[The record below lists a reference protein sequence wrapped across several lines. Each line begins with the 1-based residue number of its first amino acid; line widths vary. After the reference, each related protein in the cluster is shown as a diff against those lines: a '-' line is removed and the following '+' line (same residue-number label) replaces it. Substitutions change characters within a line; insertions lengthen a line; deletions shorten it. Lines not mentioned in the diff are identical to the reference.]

1 MFRKTSGAIL
11 CPSCGR
17 LTNADAPSCLVC
29 GRRNPGMWGFAGP
42 LRALFRRRSF
52 VDVVTVACIV
62 LYVASLV
69 FDLRGALRPRG
80 VLDVLSPSIEA
91 LFALGATGSVAWHL
105 GRWWTLLTAIY
116 LHGNVLHIL
125 FNVLW
130 IRQLGPAIEQLYGP
144 SRLVIIFTV
153 AGVTGFLAS
162 NLLGLPLT
170 IGASGSIFGL
180 LGAMVAFGA
189 EARRHSRR
197 DDLAAVRT
205 VGPAPVRPRL
215 PDAGSQQHRPC
226 RRLRRRVRRRAGA
239 GAGRASGRDRI
250 RSAAGHGLHRPD
262 AARLRAGH
270 LERRPRLNVR
280 TPGLS
285 IEPGR
290 CGDLPRQRPTLPRS
304 CPRSTIGL
312 GGLNFRVRDGN
323 GCGPSGNGHRESNRT
338 GAIGRRLNRIPRCV
352 RATACIPPY
361 SNDE

>member
-1 MFRKTSGAIL
+1 
-11 CPSCGR
+11 
-17 LTNADAPSCLVC
+17 
-29 GRRNPGMWGFAGP
+29 MWGFAGP

-80 VLDVLSPSIEA
+80 IFDVLSPSIES

-180 LGAMVAFGA
+180 LGAMVAFGQK
-189 EARRHSRR
+189 RGG
-197 DDLAAVRT
+197 T
-205 VGPAPVRPRL
+205 VGAMILRQYGQWALLLFVL
-215 PDAGSQQHRPC
+215 GFLMQGVNNIAHAGGFVGGFAAG
-226 RRLRRRVRRRAGA
+226 LVLALAERRAETA
-239 GAGRASGRDRI
+239 FDQ
-250 RSAAGHGLHRPD
+250 L
-262 AARLRAGH
+262 L
-270 LERRPRLNVR
+270 
-280 TPGLS
+280 
-285 IEPGR
+285 
-290 CGDLPRQRPTLPRS
+290 
-304 CPRSTIGL
+304 
-312 GGLNFRVRDGN
+312 
-323 GCGPSGNGHRESNRT
+323 
-338 GAIGRRLNRIPRCV
+338 
-352 RATACIPPY
+352 ATACIVLTLLGFALAIW
-361 SNDE
+361 SAVLA